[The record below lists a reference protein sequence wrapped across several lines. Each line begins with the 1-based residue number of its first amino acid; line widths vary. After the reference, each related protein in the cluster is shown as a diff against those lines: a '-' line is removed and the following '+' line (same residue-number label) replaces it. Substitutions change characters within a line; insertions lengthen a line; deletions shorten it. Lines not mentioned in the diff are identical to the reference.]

1 MNVDMTGAKW
11 FKSSRSA
18 GGSDCVEVAH
28 LDAGMVGVRDSK
40 NPTGP
45 ALVFTPGEWDAFTAD
60 VRDGEFTN
68 PGA

>member
-1 MNVDMTGAKW
+1 MSIDLSAARW

-28 LDAGMVGVRDSK
+28 LANGQVGVRDSK

-45 ALVFTPGEWDAFTAD
+45 ALVFTPHEWAAFTAGINH
-60 VRDGEFTN
+60 GEFE
-68 PGA
+68 PS